1 MAALVPL
8 PLLLKPFVAEVQFQ
22 AVIFLRGIYSKDLC
36 RLLIEPF
43 VVVVYFG
50 GLPTP
55 AGAALVSVCT
65 VR

>member
-8 PLLLKPFVAEVQFQ
+8 LLKPSVAEVQFQ
-22 AVIFLRGIYSKDLC
+22 AIIFLRGIYSKDLC

-43 VVVVYFG
+43 VVVYFG

-55 AGAALVSVCT
+55 AGAALVSVCA